1 MITISSIGYVAT
13 DITVSANTSV
23 YDVRLAPDTELLDE
37 VVVVGFGTQRKADL
51 KDAASS
57 SIYGS
62 SSVFGA
68 NTDAYFP
75 RPIMGDGRNQQ
86 TQTRYLQN
94 GAYMRLKNLRIFASA
109 ENVWTITSLPQGYDP
124 ETAYSAYT
132 GNNSG
137 KTYPLGTT
145 VSLGLNITF

>member
-1 MITISSIGYVAT
+1 MAHERG
-13 DITVSANTSV
+13 
-23 YDVRLAPDTELLDE
+23 
-37 VVVVGFGTQRKADL
+37 KADSGQ
-51 KDAASS
+51 SS
-57 SIYGS
+57 GS
-62 SSVFGA
+62 HKQLS
-68 NTDAYFP
+68 D
-75 RPIMGDGRNQQ
+75 MGDGRNQQ